1 MSVRRNDRKTCL
13 QLSGSTTEA
22 QLMRHMLLDDVSD
35 DHNGSKRERRSGESE
50 RLEQGS
56 EQRRASV
63 HTDRRDSI
71 QVRKL
76 APGPTTRQ
84 AEKLF
89 EICGH
94 NEVARKEKRAA
105 VVKSVLQFK
114 NPLVLILLFVARA
127 TTATV
132 LRDNVKKQARSQID
146 PEY

>member
-1 MSVRRNDRKTCL
+1 M
-13 QLSGSTTEA
+13 TTMDPKEKEEA
-22 QLMRHMLLDDVSD
+22 EKARGWSKAVSNEELLCTPI
-35 DHNGSKRERRSGESE
+35 EETLF
-50 RLEQGS
+50 RLENLHS
-56 EQRRASV
+56 
-63 HTDRRDSI
+63 
-71 QVRKL
+71 
-76 APGPTTRQ
+76 GPTTEQ

-114 NPLVLILLFVARA
+114 NPLVLILLFAARA

>member
-1 MSVRRNDRKTCL
+1 M
-13 QLSGSTTEA
+13 TTMDPKEKEEA
-22 QLMRHMLLDDVSD
+22 EKARGWSKAVSNEELLCTPI
-35 DHNGSKRERRSGESE
+35 EETLF
-50 RLEQGS
+50 RLENLHS
-56 EQRRASV
+56 
-63 HTDRRDSI
+63 
-71 QVRKL
+71 
-76 APGPTTRQ
+76 GPTTEQ
-84 AEKLF
+84 SEKFF

-114 NPLVLILLFVARA
+114 NPLVLILLFAARA